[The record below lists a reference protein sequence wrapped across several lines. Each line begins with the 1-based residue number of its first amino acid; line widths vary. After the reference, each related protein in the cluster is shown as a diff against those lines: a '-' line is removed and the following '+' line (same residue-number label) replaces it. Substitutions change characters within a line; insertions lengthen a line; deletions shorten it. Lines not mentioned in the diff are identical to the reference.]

1 MLCCDGMCGAEA
13 ELALTPAR
21 RCHAPL
27 PCIASLTLRS
37 WSHRGVL
44 DELASMST
52 IECRQYA
59 QIR

>member
-1 MLCCDGMCGAEA
+1 MRAGDLCGDGMSGAKA
-13 ELALTPAR
+13 ELTLLLFVVAALST
-21 RCHAPL
+21 APR
-27 PCIASLTLRS
+27 RS

-52 IECRQYA
+52 IECRQFA